1 MFNVQYLVP
10 IEIIANFN
18 NDSLRLYK
26 RGLGIIFNE
35 EVDGDLKKKIKQ
47 VLTDQEQKKI
57 AVVAAS
63 GETEERLACEKAIL
77 YDSGFSDLIYIQPTV
92 ALAAYFGYPFTE
104 QVPVMSVVIG
114 ETATDLAIILG
125 EKILYSGILDVGTDS
140 CINAIIDLVADKF
153 NIELSYETA
162 SGIYHDIAS
171 LMKNDTRYV
180 KTPDFIL
187 KAEQVREAIYPVYS
201 QIIGAIN
208 HLLPQT
214 STDVMRQIINTGVL
228 FGGVGAGIRGLTEA
242 VYWSLQLQSM
252 IAIDEE
258 NATLLGA
265 GALLEN
271 PQLFLK
277 LTYDA

>member
-1 MFNVQYLVP
+1 MP
-10 IEIIANFN
+10 IEIVANFT

-35 EVDGDLKKKIKQ
+35 EIDDDLRKKIKK
-47 VLTDQEQKKI
+47 VLTEQEQKKI

-63 GETEERLACEKAIL
+63 GETEDRLACEKSIL
-77 YDSGFSDLIYIQPTV
+77 YDAGFSDLVYVQPTI
-92 ALAAYFGYPFTE
+92 ALASYFGYPFTE

-114 ETATDLAIILG
+114 ENSTDLAIILG
-125 EKILYSGILDVGTDS
+125 KKTLYSGILDVGTDS
-140 CINAIIDLVADKF
+140 CINAIIDLVQKKF
-153 NIELSYETA
+153 NVEIGYETGY
-162 SGIYHDIAS
+162 GIFQDVAS
-171 LMKNDTRYV
+171 LLKNDTRYV
-180 KTPDFIL
+180 KFPDFIL
-187 KAEQVREAIYPVYS
+187 KAEQVREVIYPIYA

-214 STDVMRQIINTGVL
+214 TADVMRQIINTGVI
-228 FGGVGAGIRGLTEA
+228 FGGVGAGVRGLTEA

-252 IAIDEE
+252 IATDEE

-265 GALLEN
+265 GSLLDS

-277 LTYDA
+277 LSTDA